1 MSLNKYEFDELYG
14 KSKDGK
20 IKSWKIWVERYD
32 NYSDIVTN
40 YGYTRKIESRRRITT
55 GKNLKK
61 SNATNHYQQAISEA
75 FSKWTKK
82 KEIENYS
89 QIKTENNTKN
99 KQEAVVQ
106 LNSSPDCEDLIKIY
120 YPMLAQEFNKHKKK
134 MIYPC
139 YIQPK
144 LDGYRMVYNT
154 SSNSI
159 TTRQGKNFNIVKDTE
174 LLFEELCSL
183 PSGYILDGE
192 LYVHNDDISFETLG
206 VLRKKKALSNTD
218 KLNLNKIEYH
228 VYDIIDLTR
237 DYKSRKELLDSLLNE
252 HNCSF
257 KMIKNVMTYKVNSE
271 DEINNYHN
279 KFVNEEGYEG
289 TMIRTCNGLY
299 KEKYR
304 SYELLKLKD
313 FMDDEFEII
322 NYTFE
327 KDTSGAD
334 ENLIVWVIK
343 VNNMECKVRPKG
355 SKEERKELYKQCDKN
370 FLKFKGRKLWT
381 KFFEYTLDGNLRFPT
396 TKTNSA
402 LTYIRDEII

>member
-14 KSKDGK
+14 KSKDNK

-32 NYSDIVTN
+32 NYSDIVIN
-40 YGYTRKIESRRRITT
+40 YGYTRKIESRRRITN

-61 SNATNHYQQAISEA
+61 LNATNHYQQAISEA

-82 KEIENYS
+82 KEIENYY
-89 QIKTENNTKN
+89 QITEENKTENVK
-99 KQEAVVQ
+99 Q
-106 LNSSPDCEDLIKIY
+106 LNSVSANIKDLMKIY
-120 YPMLAQEFNKHKKK
+120 YPMLAQEFNKYKKK
-134 MIYPC
+134 VSYPC

-154 SSNSI
+154 TSNSI
-159 TTRQGKNFNIVKDTE
+159 TTRQGKNFNIIQDTE
-174 LLFEELCSL
+174 ILFKELCSL

-192 LYVHNDDISFETLG
+192 LYVHNDEVSFETLG

-228 VYDIIDLTR
+228 VYDIIDSSR
-237 DYKSRKELLDSLLNE
+237 DYKSRKDLLDSLLNKY
-252 HNCSF
+252 SF
-257 KMIKNVMTYKVNSE
+257 KMIKNVITYKVESE

-279 KFVNEEGYEG
+279 KFVNEDGYEG
-289 TMIRTCNGLY
+289 TMIRTHNGIY

-304 SYELLKLKD
+304 SYDLLKLKD

-334 ENLIVWVIK
+334 ENLIIWVIK

-396 TKTNSA
+396 TKTNSS
-402 LTYIRDEII
+402 LTYIRDEVI